1 LKLVDDPESTTLILV
16 YFIALTLAWVFSR
29 TERTVTVRSQAML
42 ERLLEQSRPIGYK
55 LLVRTTSKRRVILAI
70 GIGDLVAQF
79 ALIIAA
85 FQTAQEYANQ
95 GHFPS
100 VIAYALAV
108 LASLLPLA
116 WIHFIV
122 PSTKA
127 TEDIPSK
134 WVKVGAPVFMVWTL
148 ICWPLVWPIDRLL
161 VHNARQPEGREARE
175 EALLALVEDDSE
187 EGIIE
192 AEKREMISSIINIDD
207 TTVKDV
213 MVPRVDI
220 VAIEHNRTVSELL
233 ALLSDTQH
241 SRVPIYEDR
250 VDNVVGI
257 VHAKDV
263 LQAVYADHEGELAD
277 VAVDRFSHEGAVLF
291 VPTTKKIDEL
301 LRELRREKKHMAI
314 AVDEYGGTAG
324 IVTME
329 DILEEIVGE
338 IQDEYDSEDETPYR
352 WLNETSV
359 EVDAAMDIADVNE
372 LIGSDLPEE
381 NGYDTL
387 GGFLYQQFSAV
398 PESGAVTRYGRFRL
412 VVQNVDAQ
420 RIDKVLI
427 EKLGDTA
434 STRHDSDNA

>member
-1 LKLVDDPESTTLILV
+1 MDDPESTSLILA
-16 YFIALTLAWVFSR
+16 YIIALILTWAFTR
-29 TERTVTVRSQAML
+29 TERALTVRSQTML
-42 ERLLEQSRPIGYK
+42 ERLLEESRPLGYR

-70 GIGDLVAQF
+70 GIGDLVAQLT
-79 ALIIAA
+79 LIIAA
-85 FQTAQEYANQ
+85 FHTAQVHANH
-95 GHFPS
+95 GSIPLWA
-100 VIAYALAV
+100 AYALAG

-116 WIHFIV
+116 WVHFIV
-122 PSTKA
+122 RSSKA
-127 TEDIPSK
+127 TEEIPSK
-134 WVKVGAPVFMVWTL
+134 WVKIAAPFFMVWTL
-148 ICWPLVWPIDRLL
+148 ICWPLVWPLDRHL

-207 TTVKDV
+207 ITVKDV

-220 VAIEHNRTVSELL
+220 VAIEHDRTVSELL
-233 ALLSDTQH
+233 ALLADTQH
-241 SRVPIYEDR
+241 SRVPIYRDR
-250 VDNVVGI
+250 VDNVIGI

-263 LQAVYADHEGELAD
+263 LKAVYADREGKLAD
-277 VAVDRFSHEGAVLF
+277 VSVDSFSREGAVLF
-291 VPTTKKIDEL
+291 VPSTKKIDEL

-314 AVDEYGGTAG
+314 VVDEYGGTAG

-359 EVDAAMDIADVNE
+359 EVDASMDIADVNE
-372 LIGSDLPEE
+372 LIGSSLPEE

-398 PESGAVTRYGRFRL
+398 PESGASTRYGRFRL

-420 RIDKVLI
+420 RIDKVII
-427 EKLGDTA
+427 ERLNESA
-434 STRHDSDNA
+434 SARKDRDKA